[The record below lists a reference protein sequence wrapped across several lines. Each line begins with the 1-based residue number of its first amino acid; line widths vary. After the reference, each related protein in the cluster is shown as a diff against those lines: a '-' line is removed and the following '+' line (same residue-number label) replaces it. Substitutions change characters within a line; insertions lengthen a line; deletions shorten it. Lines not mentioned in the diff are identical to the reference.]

1 MDAQI
6 AVVGLGSVGSMVLWQ
21 ASRLSSSVVGFEA
34 AAPAH
39 PRSAVGGDTRLFRM
53 TYRDPHPYYPLLT
66 DAHNLWRELEKDS
79 GDSVLHQHGGL
90 SIGDTNGA
98 YIPAL
103 LRSIRRC
110 GATHELLTRTQVAE
124 RYPQHTLYD
133 DDIAVFDPYAGFLR
147 TDTAVLAAVRTAQD
161 RGAEVL
167 RNCRVNSIREF
178 GDGVE
183 LSDGERSWT
192 FERVIIAGGGWSGEL
207 LPSSLRPHLYPA
219 RIYLTWFPVQDP
231 AQFTPDRFPIFVRIS
246 GDQSL
251 YGTPSLD
258 GSTIKATLDGRSQPA
273 DHASTVDRTL
283 THAETEESRR
293 TVGDFFSGVVP
304 EIVRSDSYPDLY
316 TTDRAP
322 LVGPAPG
329 SSRTF
334 LATGF
339 SGAGFK
345 MAAAFGRVAAEQA
358 LDTAPH
364 PEAGFASPD
373 RFASR

>member
-1 MDAQI
+1 MDGQI
-6 AVVGLGSVGSMVLWQ
+6 AVVGLGSVGSMALWQ

-66 DAHNLWRELEKDS
+66 AAQGLWRELEKDS
-79 GDSVLHQHGGL
+79 GDSVLYQHGGL
-90 SIGDTNGA
+90 SIGDANGP

-103 LRSIRRC
+103 LKSIRTC
-110 GATHELLTRTQVAE
+110 GATHDVLSRRQVAE
-124 RYPQHTLYD
+124 RYPQHTLYEN
-133 DDIAVFDPYAGFLR
+133 DIAVFDPNAGFLR
-147 TDTAVLAAVRTAQD
+147 TDSAVLAAVRTAQD
-161 RGAEVL
+161 RGAQIV
-167 RNCRVNSIREF
+167 RDCRVSSIRELR
-178 GDGVE
+178 DGVE
-183 LSDGERSWT
+183 ISDGKRNWT
-192 FERVIIAGGGWSGEL
+192 FERVIIAGGGWSSDL
-207 LPSSLRPHLYPA
+207 LPSPLRTHVYPA

-246 GDQSL
+246 GDQSM

-273 DHASTVDRTL
+273 EHASTVDRTL
-283 THAETEESRR
+283 TRAETEESRK
-293 TVGDFFSGVVP
+293 TVSDFFSGVVA

-345 MAAAFGRVAAEQA
+345 MAAACGRVAAEQA
-358 LDTAPH
+358 LDIAPH
-364 PEAGFASPD
+364 PEAAFASPD
-373 RFASR
+373 RFASG